1 MIANLRIGTRLGI
14 AFAILVLLLTGVA
27 VLSVTKA
34 NAINDELNVIVKDR
48 FPKVVKANV
57 IIDIL
62 NANARVVRN
71 MLLLTKADDIKREAD
86 RLPDMSK
93 RMSEELDA
101 ISKMPMNDE
110 EKAVLA
116 EINAARGPL
125 PGPPGK
131 GHQAGQ

>member
-57 IIDIL
+57 IS
-62 NANARVVRN
+62 
-71 MLLLTKADDIKREAD
+71 T
-86 RLPDMSK
+86 S
-93 RMSEELDA
+93 S
-101 ISKMPMNDE
+101 MPTP
-110 EKAVLA
+110 AWCA
-116 EINAARGPL
+116 TCCC
-125 PGPPGK
+125 
-131 GHQAGQ
+131 